1 MKKEEEKEVLL
12 VREKENNN
20 IEVVTGMSEK
30 GDVKSV
36 TPENKNKSKFL
47 LLDNNNNVLENFMKN
62 FWNQCKNP
70 YGYDFFKVPAIDV
83 ESYAAQI
90 KQIVDEPEAKEVIST
105 IKVEPSQYNK
115 PTYKPISE
123 DEIDWGQLNSLGITK
138 ETLEKTKCLENLLN
152 YKKTP
157 ILLSIKAECLGQP
170 FYTDAR
176 LSLRRDDQGKVNIA
190 VHPHRHKP
198 NLNVPFFGLELTALD
213 KLSLLNTGH
222 LGRLADLNIKGQIVQ
237 SFVSL
242 DKLTNE
248 LVAVRAD
255 KIKIPDELKE
265 VPLTQKQQQALREG
279 RSIYLTD
286 MVSKNGSLFSAK
298 VTVSADTRNLSFEFL
313 NNEKQSKNQKNDDL
327 IDFKLPNTLLGKEL
341 SEEDKIKLRKG
352 ETIFLTG
359 LTKNNKVFD
368 SFIKISNDQ
377 KKLEFMSKNY
387 QNREEINRNAES
399 LISSSNTNKTQRKI

>member
-20 IEVVTGMSEK
+20 IKVVTGMDEK

-70 YGYDFFKVPAIDV
+70 YGYDFFKVPARDV

-90 KQIVDEPEAKEVIST
+90 KHIVDEPEAKEVIST

-176 LSLRRDDQGKVNIA
+176 LSLRKDDQGKVNIV
-190 VHPHRHKP
+190 VHPHRQKP
-198 NLNVPFFGLELTALD
+198 NLNVPFFGLEFTALD
-213 KLSLLNTGH
+213 KLSLLNNGH
-222 LGRLADLNIKGQIVQ
+222 LGRLADLKIKGEVVK
-237 SFVSL
+237 SYVSL

-255 KIKIPDELKE
+255 RIKIPDELKE
-265 VPLTQKQQQALREG
+265 VPLTQKQKEALREG
-279 RSIYLTD
+279 RSVYIKD
-286 MVSKNGSLFSAK
+286 MVSKNGDLFSAK
-298 VTVSADTRNLSFEFL
+298 VTVSADSRNLSFEFP
-313 NNEKQSKNQKNDDL
+313 NKEKQATTQKNDGL
-327 IDFKLPNTLLGKEL
+327 INFKLPNTLLGTEL
-341 SEEDKIKLRKG
+341 KEEDKIKLRKG
-352 ETIFLTG
+352 ETIFLEG

-368 SFIKISNDQ
+368 SFVKINSYK
-377 KKLEFMSKNY
+377 KKLDFISKNY
-387 QNREEINRNAES
+387 LYTTDINRG
-399 LISSSNTNKTQRKI
+399 K

>member
-20 IEVVTGMSEK
+20 IKVVTGMDEK

-36 TPENKNKSKFL
+36 APENKNKSKFL

-70 YGYDFFKVPAIDV
+70 YGYDFFKVPANEV
-83 ESYAAQI
+83 ESFTLQLQQLMDVPLAQKI
-90 KQIVDEPEAKEVIST
+90 IQSMKVDPN
-105 IKVEPSQYNK
+105 QYEKSIYQAIN
-115 PTYKPISE
+115 E
-123 DEIDWGQLNSLGITK
+123 NEIDWEQFNSLGITK
-138 ETLEKTKCLENLLN
+138 ETLEKTKSLERLLN
-152 YKKTP
+152 FKKSPT
-157 ILLSIKAECLGQP
+157 LLSIKAECLGQTI
-170 FYTDAR
+170 YIDAR
-176 LSLRRDDQGKVNIA
+176 LSLRKDDQGKVNIV

-213 KLSLLNTGH
+213 KLSLLNSGH
-222 LGRLADLNIKGQIVQ
+222 LGRLADLNIKGEVVK

-265 VPLTQKQQQALREG
+265 VSLTPKQKEDLREG
-279 RSIYLTD
+279 RSIYLTN
-286 MVSKNGSLFSAK
+286 MVSKNGVLFSAK
-298 VTVSADTRNLSFEFL
+298 VTVSADTRNLSFEFPN
-313 NNEKQSKNQKNDDL
+313 NNEKQATSQKNDGL
-327 IDFKLPNTLLGKEL
+327 INFKLPNTLLGKEL
-341 SEEDKIKLRKG
+341 NEEDKIKLRKG
-352 ETIFLTG
+352 ETIFLEG

-368 SFIKISNDQ
+368 SFVKINSYK
-377 KKLEFMSKNY
+377 KKLDFISKNY
-387 QNREEINRNAES
+387 LYTTDINRG
-399 LISSSNTNKTQRKI
+399 K